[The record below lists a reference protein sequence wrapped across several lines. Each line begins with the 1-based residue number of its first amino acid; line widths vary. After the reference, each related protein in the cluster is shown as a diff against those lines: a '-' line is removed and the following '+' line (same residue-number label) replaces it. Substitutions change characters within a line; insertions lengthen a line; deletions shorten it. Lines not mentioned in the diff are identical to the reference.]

1 MAELKLKIVT
11 PSGINWEGNVS
22 SVTLP
27 GSEGELGILPGHIA
41 LATCIRA
48 GELTVQQNGKT
59 LFLAVGDG
67 FAEVS
72 ATYVTVLTDMAI
84 EADSIDAAQAELAR
98 QHAEARLKQKL
109 SDEEIAATQ
118 AALAQS
124 VALLNVKKLRTR

>member
-1 MAELKLKIVT
+1 MAGLTLKIVT
-11 PSGINWEGNVS
+11 PEGVSWEGEVS

-27 GSEGELGILPGHIA
+27 GSEGELGVLPGHIA

-48 GELTVQQNGKT
+48 GELIVQQDGKS

-72 ATYVTVLTDMAI
+72 PTRVTVLTDMAI
-84 EADSIDAAQAELAR
+84 EAANIDEAQVEQASRQAED
-98 QHAEARLKQKL
+98 RLKQKL
-109 SDEEIAATQ
+109 SDEEMAATQ

-124 VALLNVKKLRTR
+124 AALLQIKRHSR